1 MKGFKEVILGHVQFE
16 APIGYLVGIWIGKDR
31 GSNVSEHFHVSR
43 TQLGSLNSCSYIKAR
58 EADIP
63 QSILLPE
70 GKCTLI
76 VLKAS
81 SQVRS
86 VRSLTCRCAT
96 PISNFVFT
104 ELSLCLSGSLISFS
118 FLL

>member
-1 MKGFKEVILGHVQFE
+1 MGHGEFE
-16 APIGYLVGIWIGKDR
+16 APIGYPVGIWIGKDR
-31 GSNVSEHFHVSR
+31 GSIVSEHFHVSR
-43 TQLGSLNSCSYIKAR
+43 TQLGSQNSCSYLKAR

-63 QSILLPE
+63 RSILLPE

-86 VRSLTCRCAT
+86 VHSLTVGAPLQSLT
-96 PISNFVFT
+96 LSSQSFLFVF
-104 ELSLCLSGSLISFS
+104 LGL
-118 FLL
+118 